1 MELFRKIERLEELFQ
16 SANET
21 LKQAQNA
28 VTSEKILEHMQ
39 DALSSIKSDLQR
51 FVTQE
56 NQTQLTQTK
65 QELRDFSTQEI
76 DKIIPEN
83 LEQIIQT
90 LHQKIDTEKIADEV
104 SENLLADKEILQECI
119 NTHLASPNYAIEE
132 KVNAQIRVLEK
143 YISNINLNQIS
154 QMRVN
159 ALLEENKE
167 AILNK
172 IDLVALEKQLLEDRA
187 LKLDFE
193 YTIKNYARRVVDENY
208 LSAVKEILKTKA
220 TEVFEEVVALEELK
234 EKRFLSGLNLAA
246 ISLHREL
253 DNINTMLHAFSDV
266 EIAKQRLEA
275 IKETGVDKFA
285 PYHKVH
291 KVV

>member
-76 DKIIPEN
+76 DKIVPTN
-83 LEQIIQT
+83 LEQILQA
-90 LHQKIDTEKIADEV
+90 LHQKIDTETIADKV

-143 YISNINLNQIS
+143 YISNLNLNQIS